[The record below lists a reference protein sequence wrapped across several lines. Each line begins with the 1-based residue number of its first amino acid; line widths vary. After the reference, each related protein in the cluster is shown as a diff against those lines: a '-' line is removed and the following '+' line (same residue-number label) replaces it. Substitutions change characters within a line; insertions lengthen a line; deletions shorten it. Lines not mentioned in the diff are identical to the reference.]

1 MSLPTRRR
9 FLQTSAAATTAF
21 AAPLLLRAENKSGS
35 SPLRVGSGE
44 YVYECHH
51 GWGQLPEGIQWGATH
66 DVAIDE
72 AGLIY
77 ITHQSPAKDPLDA
90 IVVFDA
96 DGKYVRSFGQEFH
109 GGGHG
114 LDLRKEGNQ
123 EFLYLSDI
131 KNHQIAKLDLNGEI
145 VWTKGFPQE
154 SGRYQDA
161 GRYTPT
167 NIALAPEGGF
177 YVGDGYGSHF
187 VHQYDADANWVR
199 SWGGK
204 GSKPGELNCPHG
216 LYVDT
221 RPGRE
226 ASLCVTDRANN
237 RLQYFTLDGEHL
249 SYVDNLVYPSS
260 LDVRGEVMLVGELD
274 SRLTLL
280 DKDNNVLTYLDDDPA
295 WRKHVNANGRKVR
308 QQRDQ
313 WVAGK
318 FVHPHGATF
327 DADGN
332 IYLAEWVVGGRVSLL
347 QKVS

>member
-1 MSLPTRRR
+1 MSSPTRRQ
-9 FLQTSAAATTAF
+9 FLQSAAATATAL
-21 AAPLLLRAENKSGS
+21 ATPLLLRAENKSDS
-35 SPLRVGSGE
+35 NPLRVGSGE

-51 GWGQLPEGIQWGATH
+51 YWGELPDNIQWGATH
-66 DVAIDE
+66 DVAIDSD
-72 AGLIY
+72 GLIY
-77 ITHQSPAKDPLDA
+77 ITHQSPAKDPIDA

-96 DGKYVRSFGQEFH
+96 DGKYVRSFGKEFH

-114 LDLRKEGNQ
+114 LDLRSEEGQ
-123 EFLYLSDI
+123 EFLYLSDV
-131 KNHQIAKLDLNGEI
+131 KNHQIAKLDLNGEV
-145 VWTKGFPQE
+145 VWKKGFPQE
-154 SGRYQDA
+154 SNRYKDA

-167 NIALAPEGGF
+167 NIALAPGGGF

-199 SWGGK
+199 SWGGR

-226 ASLCVTDRANN
+226 PSLCVTDRANN

-260 LDVRGEVMLVGELD
+260 LDIRGEVMLVGELD

-280 DKDNNVLTYLDDDPA
+280 DKENNVLTYLDDDPA
-295 WRKHVNANGRKVR
+295 WRKEVNANGRKVR
-308 QQRDQ
+308 QQRDK
-313 WVAGK
+313 WVDGK

-327 DADGN
+327 DANGN

-347 QKVS
+347 KKVG